1 MLLESNAPKF
11 LWSKAIAYACYLKN
25 CVPTQV
31 HGTFWKTPY
40 EAFWGIKPDV
50 NTLRPWGSKCYVLNQ
65 GGDLSKL
72 DPKTTTAIFVGISD
86 VQGKSWRYY
95 KSGSNRILH
104 LRNVTFPSHARI
116 KEVNNGEPEPGESV
130 APPAEGEMT
139 QANSAAQ
146 RPIENTRT
154 GGAHVDSEEIKIK
167 KLEHTGIKTEPLS
180 NELTSNKPTQLVQQ
194 LLNQPVVPKPTT
206 VCNNPVMRTGNNS
219 ISNSTLQTINALE
232 GNVSTGAQTR
242 SRNPNP
248 THVSLQQE
256 RGGVRIKL
264 PDNVATGQLNNQ
276 ATNKTTN
283 LVLDLPN
290 AASMHSDS
298 SNVDLDAY
306 TFSTNTSSILSA
318 PTIPSKLAYP
328 LATPPATELDTS
340 LSDSL
345 DDQFSY
351 LNLSELTSTK
361 LDTTLA
367 TPGDVEHKWAY
378 AAKLSAPNNHP
389 TVAEALAGP
398 DAEEWQKAMAKEV
411 STFKK
416 MDTYDLTD
424 LPPGH
429 KAIGNAWVF
438 TLKRNADGTPARY
451 KGRLVAQGFSQRP
464 GIDFDE
470 TFAPVVRLDSIR
482 LLLSIANQNDWDIR
496 QLDVN
501 SAYLHAKVNKEL
513 YMQQIPYFED
523 GTNRVLKL
531 KRSIY
536 GLKQAGRMWNKL
548 YNTKLKS
555 LGYLPCLTDACVYK
569 RMVNTEGE
577 LRISI
582 IATHVDDSI
591 VITSRNHTESA
602 IAKLLH
608 EFNMRDL
615 GNIHHFLGI
624 AIVQNRKSGTI
635 HLNQKTYIEK
645 LAIIAGLDNAYPANT
660 PISPTTQ
667 LTQYKGTKPKFN
679 YGTYIGK
686 LLYAALCTRPD
697 IAYAVAHLAQFTT
710 CYGPAHVTAVNRVV
724 RYLKGTLAL
733 GLTYWQSTNNFG
745 EISYS
750 NADWGSN
757 LLDRKSISGHVFL
770 LGGAAISW
778 SAKKQATVAL
788 LTMEAEYMLLSH
800 ACTQALWMRQL
811 FEELNFT
818 TDDLT
823 LILSDNLAALALS
836 AKSQFHGQS
845 KHIDI

>member
-1 MLLESNAPKF
+1 MERSGKRPTKPSGALNPMLIRS
-11 LWSKAIAYACYLKN
+11 
-25 CVPTQV
+25 
-31 HGTFWKTPY
+31 
-40 EAFWGIKPDV
+40 
-50 NTLRPWGSKCYVLNQ
+50 VL
-65 GGDLSKL
+65 GEM
-72 DPKTTTAIFVGISD
+72 TTAIFVGISD

-104 LRNVTFPSHARI
+104 LQNVTFPSHAQI
-116 KEVNNGEPEPGESV
+116 KEVDNGKPKLGELV

-146 RPIENTRT
+146 QLIENTRT

-167 KLEHTGIKTEPLS
+167 KLEHMGIKTKPLS
-180 NELTSNKPTQLVQQ
+180 NKLTSNKPTQLVQQ
-194 LLNQPVVPKPTT
+194 LLNQPVAPKPTT
-206 VCNNPVMRTGNNS
+206 VCNNPVMHTGNNS
-219 ISNSTLQTINALE
+219 ISNSTLQTINALK

-256 RGGVRIKL
+256 RGRVRIKL
-264 PDNVATGQLNNQ
+264 PDNVATGQLNNL

-290 AASMHSDS
+290 AASMHSNS

-318 PTIPSKLAYP
+318 PTIP
-328 LATPPATELDTS
+328 
-340 LSDSL
+340 
-345 DDQFSY
+345 Y
-351 LNLSELTSTK
+351 LNLSKLTSTK

-367 TPGDVEHKWAY
+367 TPRDVEHEWAY
-378 AAKLSAPNNHP
+378 ATKLSAPNNHP

-416 MDTYDLTD
+416 MDTYNLTN

-438 TLKRNADGTPARY
+438 TLKRNANGTPARY
-451 KGRLVAQGFSQRP
+451 KGQLVAQGFSQQP

-470 TFAPVVRLDSIR
+470 TFTPVVRLNSIQ
-482 LLLSIANQNDWDIR
+482 LLLSIANQNDWDIQ
-496 QLDVN
+496 QLNVN

-513 YMQQIPYFED
+513 YMRQIPYFED
-523 GTNRVLKL
+523 STNQVLKL

-577 LRISI
+577 LCISI

-608 EFNMRDL
+608 KFDMQDL

-624 AIVQNRKSGTI
+624 AIV
-635 HLNQKTYIEK
+635 
-645 LAIIAGLDNAYPANT
+645 
-660 PISPTTQ
+660 
-667 LTQYKGTKPKFN
+667 
-679 YGTYIGK
+679 
-686 LLYAALCTRPD
+686 
-697 IAYAVAHLAQFTT
+697 
-710 CYGPAHVTAVNRVV
+710 
-724 RYLKGTLAL
+724 
-733 GLTYWQSTNNFG
+733 
-745 EISYS
+745 
-750 NADWGSN
+750 
-757 LLDRKSISGHVFL
+757 
-770 LGGAAISW
+770 
-778 SAKKQATVAL
+778 
-788 LTMEAEYMLLSH
+788 
-800 ACTQALWMRQL
+800 
-811 FEELNFT
+811 
-818 TDDLT
+818 
-823 LILSDNLAALALS
+823 
-836 AKSQFHGQS
+836 
-845 KHIDI
+845 

>member
-1 MLLESNAPKF
+1 M
-11 LWSKAIAYACYLKN
+11 
-25 CVPTQV
+25 
-31 HGTFWKTPY
+31 
-40 EAFWGIKPDV
+40 
-50 NTLRPWGSKCYVLNQ
+50 
-65 GGDLSKL
+65 
-72 DPKTTTAIFVGISD
+72 
-86 VQGKSWRYY
+86 
-95 KSGSNRILH
+95 
-104 LRNVTFPSHARI
+104 
-116 KEVNNGEPEPGESV
+116 
-130 APPAEGEMT
+130 
-139 QANSAAQ
+139 
-146 RPIENTRT
+146 
-154 GGAHVDSEEIKIK
+154 
-167 KLEHTGIKTEPLS
+167 GIKTKPLS
-180 NELTSNKPTQLVQQ
+180 NKSTSNKPTQLVQQ

-219 ISNSTLQTINALE
+219 ISNSTLQTINALK
-232 GNVSTGAQTR
+232 GNVSTGAQTH

-256 RGGVRIKL
+256 RGRVRIKL
-264 PDNVATGQLNNQ
+264 PNNVATGQLNNQ

-283 LVLDLPN
+283 LVLDLPD
-290 AASMHSDS
+290 AASMHSNSFD
-298 SNVDLDAY
+298 VDLDAY

-318 PTIPSKLAYP
+318 PTIP
-328 LATPPATELDTS
+328 
-340 LSDSL
+340 
-345 DDQFSY
+345 Y
-351 LNLSELTSTK
+351 LNLSKSTSTK

-367 TPGDVEHKWAY
+367 TPGDVEYKWAY

-389 TVAEALAGP
+389 TVTEALAGP

-416 MDTYDLTD
+416 MDTYNLTN

-438 TLKRNADGTPARY
+438 TLKRNANGTPARY
-451 KGRLVAQGFSQRP
+451 KGQLVAQGFSQQP

-470 TFAPVVRLDSIR
+470 TFAPVVRLDSIQ
-482 LLLSIANQNDWDIR
+482 LLLSIANQNDWDIQ
-496 QLDVN
+496 QLNVN

-523 GTNRVLKL
+523 STNQVLKL

-569 RMVNTEGE
+569 CMVNTEGE
-577 LRISI
+577 LCISI
-582 IATHVDDSI
+582 IATHVDNSI

-608 EFNMRDL
+608 KFNMQDL

-635 HLNQKTYIEK
+635 HLNQKTYIEN
-645 LAIIAGLDNAYPANT
+645 LAIIAGLDNAYLANT

-686 LLYAALCTRPD
+686 LLYAALCTQPD

-710 CYGPAHVTAVNRVV
+710 CYRPAHVTAVNCVV
-724 RYLKGTLAL
+724 QYLKGTLAL
-733 GLTYWQSTNNFG
+733 GLTYWQSTNNFNKIG
-745 EISYS
+745 YS
-750 NADWGSN
+750 NANWGSN
-757 LLDRKSISGHVFL
+757 LLNP
-770 LGGAAISW
+770 
-778 SAKKQATVAL
+778 KKQATVAL
-788 LTMEAEYMLLSH
+788 LMMEAKYMLLSH

-818 TDDLT
+818 TDNPT

-836 AKSQFHGQS
+836 AKSQFHGQL
-845 KHIDI
+845 KHINI